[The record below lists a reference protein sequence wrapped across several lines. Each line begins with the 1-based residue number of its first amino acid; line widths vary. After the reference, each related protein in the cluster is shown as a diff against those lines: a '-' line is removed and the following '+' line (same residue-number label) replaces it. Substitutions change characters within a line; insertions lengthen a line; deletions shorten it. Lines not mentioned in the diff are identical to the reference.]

1 MSSKETLPTRTAN
14 RIKRNE
20 RIKARVN
27 ELHEV
32 KRMRIDDVF
41 NQVAEELC
49 ISISTLKK
57 ALKGK

>member
-1 MSSKETLPTRTAN
+1 MSSQEKLPTRTAN

-20 RIKARVN
+20 RIKVRVN

-41 NQVAEELC
+41 EQVAEELC